1 MTIVFEDNN
10 GTTVS
15 IHYEDNELYIT
26 VGGENQVDKR
36 DNTVHIEDVDKF
48 IAAIK
53 FVTGE

>member
-15 IHYEDNELYIT
+15 IYYEDNELYIT
-26 VGGENQVDKR
+26 VGGENEVDKR

>member
-1 MTIVFEDNN
+1 MTIVFTDEE

-15 IHYEDNELYIT
+15 IHYEDSELYIT

-48 IAAIK
+48 IDALR
-53 FVTGE
+53 FVKGE